1 MTITVKRGETLA
13 SIAQRYG
20 VSAED
25 IRKWNRLSSS
35 KVRRGMRL
43 KIRTS
48 ETAARSADRD
58 SVGPAIAVEPAPL
71 RVASRERMSK
81 HGPVEVI
88 VVKRGDTLSSL
99 ARRHG
104 VTVQA
109 LQRVNRLGSARIR
122 AGQKLKLPI
131 G

>member
-58 SVGPAIAVEPAPL
+58 SVGPAIAVEPAPR